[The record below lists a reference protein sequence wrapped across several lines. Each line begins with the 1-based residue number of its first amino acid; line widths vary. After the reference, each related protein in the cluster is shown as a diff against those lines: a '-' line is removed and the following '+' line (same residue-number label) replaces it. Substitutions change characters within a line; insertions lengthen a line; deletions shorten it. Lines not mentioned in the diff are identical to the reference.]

1 MHLDFEKQTT
11 MADLTTTFAGLKLQN
26 PIIISSSGLTKSAE
40 NNARLAQ
47 AGAGAVVIKSLF
59 EEQIMFETTQMLND
73 SPYGHSQDF
82 DYMSTFIRQHRLDE
96 FLSVIRDSKKNC
108 DIPVIASINCHNDAE
123 WVNFAKDIEN
133 AGADAIEINILSLQ
147 IQNSANYELGAFE
160 KEHVNILKHLKQTVN
175 LPIIMKLGSNFTN
188 PVALVDQLKLNG
200 ANAVVLFNRFFPFDV
215 NIDTMQTT
223 SGEVLS
229 NGSELS
235 NPLRWT
241 GIVANTVRNMDIAVS
256 GGVHDGDA
264 VVKSLLVGAS
274 AVELCSVIFEKGPQ
288 YINIMKERIASWM
301 DNHNYA
307 SIAQFK
313 GKLKNDDADD
323 TDLFERT
330 QFIKYFGGKE

>member
-1 MHLDFEKQTT
+1 M
-11 MADLTTTFAGLKLQN
+11 
-26 PIIISSSGLTKSAE
+26 
-40 NNARLAQ
+40 
-47 AGAGAVVIKSLF
+47 
-59 EEQIMFETTQMLND
+59 
-73 SPYGHSQDF
+73 
-82 DYMSTFIRQHRLDE
+82 
-96 FLSVIRDSKKNC
+96 
-108 DIPVIASINCHNDAE
+108 
-123 WVNFAKDIEN
+123 
-133 AGADAIEINILSLQ
+133 
-147 IQNSANYELGAFE
+147 
-160 KEHVNILKHLKQTVN
+160 
-175 LPIIMKLGSNFTN
+175 
-188 PVALVDQLKLNG
+188 
-200 ANAVVLFNRFFPFDV
+200 
-215 NIDTMQTT
+215 NIDTMQTAA
-223 SGEVLS
+223 GEVLS

-241 GIVANTVRNMDIAVS
+241 GIVANAVKNMDIAVS

-288 YINIMKERIASWM
+288 YINVMKERIASWM